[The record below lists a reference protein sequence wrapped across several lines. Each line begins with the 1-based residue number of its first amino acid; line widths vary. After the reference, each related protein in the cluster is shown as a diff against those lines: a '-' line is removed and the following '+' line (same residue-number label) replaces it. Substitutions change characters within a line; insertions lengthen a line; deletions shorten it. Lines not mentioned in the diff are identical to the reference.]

1 MMLYVLA
8 ALATIAALLLRR
20 LLHPL
25 LGNDNPYHAL
35 WLAVVFSAWFCGIGP
50 SLASVVIG
58 VVGTW
63 YWFLPPY
70 RSFAG
75 KNYTEMFGML
85 GFLVFSAVIVALGES
100 TRRVMAKGLRAEEEL
115 RKTQE
120 ILEERVKE
128 RTVALAQKTA
138 ETIEKAAL
146 LEWQTTQ
153 FL

>member
-1 MMLYVLA
+1 
-8 ALATIAALLLRR
+8 
-20 LLHPL
+20 
-25 LGNDNPYHAL
+25 
-35 WLAVVFSAWFCGIGP
+35 
-50 SLASVVIG
+50 
-58 VVGTW
+58 
-63 YWFLPPY
+63 
-70 RSFAG
+70 
-75 KNYTEMFGML
+75 MFGML